1 MFVSNCLLSV
11 RLQRFH
17 NYCTWQYWLP
27 QYVRAYLSS
36 IICTSI
42 PDISYEDNVKEYKFD
57 EHVTR
62 RSEKS

>member
-1 MFVSNCLLSV
+1 MSVSIYVLLIK
-11 RLQRFH
+11 LQSYH
-17 NYCTWQYWLP
+17 SDCTWQYWLP
-27 QYVRAYLSS
+27 QYVLVYLSS

-42 PDISYEDNVKEYKFD
+42 PDISYEDNVKEYKLD